1 MKPVIILVAGGSAS
15 GKTTVVD
22 EIHKALG
29 DEDLIVIKHD
39 DYYKDQSD
47 LSIEDRKK
55 TNYDHPNSL
64 ENDLLLANLQ
74 KLISN
79 QAIEEPI
86 YDFVTQTR
94 KKETLHIEP
103 KRVILV
109 EGILVLE
116 DERIRDLAD
125 IKIYVNCDDDL
136 RLIRRLRRDIE
147 VRGRSVDSVVNQW
160 LNTVKPMH
168 HLFVQ
173 PTKRYAD
180 IIIPNDLNHIVGCK
194 MLIRNIKAII
204 KESVNNEE

>member
-47 LSIEDRKK
+47 LSIEERKK

-79 QAIEEPI
+79 QVIEEPI